1 MAVDSINLGAGKNRD
16 THLCTLFGEEPEELD
31 IVMSFRHNGGNKV
44 ILGHRI
50 VVLKEIFAIHLSD
63 RRFVDRFAW
72 LYGNRV
78 MYFATALLLTIAV
91 GKSDIAA
98 VGTAEKVE
106 VVCRLKPVGRYFFRR
121 HLYDGEPLL
130 GVGLIP
136 HAVDITGTR
145 SPCHSVA
152 LLFHIGEKVD
162 IALIELFVWT
172 VDFHTDS
179 QRDFRI
185 MAELDDIAVLFGLKD
200 LFAILEIDVM
210 ILIFLVVLKGITIAG
225 LGTLAAKAC
234 HFRSYHIAAEV
245 ANGIIAGDDAAVV
258 GHGHG
263 RDALN

>member
-1 MAVDSINLGAGKNRD
+1 MAVDGINLGAGQNRD

-31 IVMSFRHNGGNKV
+31 IVMAIRHNGGNKV
-44 ILGHRI
+44 ILGHRM
-50 VVLKEIFAIHLSD
+50 VVLEEIFAIHLSD
-63 RRFVDRFAW
+63 RRFVGRFAW
-72 LYGNRV
+72 LYWNRV
-78 MYFATALLLTIAV
+78 MDFATALHLSIAV
-91 GKSDIAA
+91 GKGDIAA

-106 VVCRLKPVGRYFFRR
+106 VVCRLKPVGSHFFCR

-130 GVGLIP
+130 GVSLIP

-234 HFRSYHIAAEV
+234 HLRSYHIAAEV